1 LTGKETYI
9 DVIIPA
15 LNEQDAVGLVVVDA
29 LAQGVRHVVVVD
41 NNSTD
46 ATAQVAATAGAI
58 VLRES
63 VRGYGA
69 ACLAGIEYLS
79 RLQVASDVVVFMD
92 GDHAD
97 DASQLKD
104 LVAPILMGQADMVI
118 GSRILG
124 KREHG
129 ALMPQQVFGNALAT
143 WLLKVLYGERF
154 TDLGPFRAI
163 RMESLLM
170 LGMKDL
176 NYGWTV
182 EMQIKA
188 VKAKLRCAEIP
199 ANYRRRIGVSKV
211 SGTWKGSILAGYKIL
226 KTLFKYA

>member
-1 LTGKETYI
+1 MAGKEIYI
-9 DVIIPA
+9 DVIVPA
-15 LNEQDAVGLVVVDA
+15 LNEQEAIGLVVEDA
-29 LAQGVRHVVVVD
+29 LSQGVRSVVVVD

-46 ATAQVAATAGAI
+46 ATAQVATDAGAV

-69 ACLAGIEYLS
+69 ACLAGIAYLS
-79 RLQVASDVVVFMD
+79 RMEVPSEVVVFMD

-97 DASQLKD
+97 DASQLD
-104 LVAPILMGQADMVI
+104 ELVAPILSSQADMVI
-118 GSRILG
+118 GSRVSG
-124 KREHG
+124 KREVG
-129 ALMPQQVFGNALAT
+129 SLMPQQVFGNALAT
-143 WLLKVLYGERF
+143 WLLKVLYGQRF

-163 RMESLLM
+163 RMESLLL

-188 VKAKLRCAEIP
+188 VKAHLRCTEIP
-199 ANYRRRIGVSKV
+199 ANYRKRIGVSKV
-211 SGTWKGSILAGYKIL
+211 SGTWQGSILAGYKIL